1 MEVKLINNKER
12 IKRKEKLLIAVLGE
26 ENTNKTELIKALTK
40 QDPKKET
47 MMDTYTE
54 RIRNNNLEYKVVF
67 CDIKNSNEQFEK
79 SLIKVSDII
88 MLVYSTNSERS
99 VEKIKIY
106 SELIKS
112 INSKSAIILI
122 GNEENQLKD
131 EIITNYSFIV
141 STPTNEGIKKLREF
155 LTKYSYKQFHI
166 KQEDSSCNSITSCWN
181 WFLELVNLRNNFYR

>member
-67 CDIKNSNEQFEK
+67 CDIKYSNEQFEK

-88 MLVYSTNSERS
+88 MLVYSTNSESS